1 MKNYSRWFLLFGV
14 LLISVVVLWR
24 FRTTSRHDDG
34 KRHFIAT
41 LRLAGRIGT
50 EVPRFTPVVLKGYPH
65 ALYVVD
71 YGDLTV
77 KKFSLDGRLLASY
90 GGRRGEGPGELRQIV
105 DIAVYD
111 SNLWIVD
118 TRARKILRF
127 NEVTGQFRSEFSVP
141 DMHPLRIAQ
150 VGLYVFVM
158 GLGPFEELFVQYDTS
173 GHLIR
178 RFGIVAERQAEMK
191 INMQGVI
198 GNLGDSA
205 LVFVPLMAGYAF
217 VFDTTGTLLRKISLL
232 EARPFPMPRIA
243 NRPGGRVYYATGSDV
258 VNYSTSIDRN
268 YLLINTAIRDHKK
281 NCFIDRYDLRTQH
294 YIHSILIPDQVNCRM
309 AYWVKD
315 KVFVLS
321 DTSVVIFHVERKE

>member
-1 MKNYSRWFLLFGV
+1 MKNYFRKFLLFGA
-14 LLISVVVLWR
+14 LLIAVVVLWR
-24 FRTTSRHDDG
+24 FWETSRHDDG

-50 EVPRFTPVVLKGYPH
+50 EVPRFTPVVLKGYPQ

-77 KKFSLDGRLLASY
+77 KKFSLDGKLLASY
-90 GGRRGEGPGELRQIV
+90 GGKRGEGPGELRQIV
-105 DIAVYD
+105 DIAVND

-127 NEVTGQFRSEFSVP
+127 NEVTGQFWSEFSVP

-150 VGLYVFVM
+150 VGPYLFVM

-173 GHLIR
+173 GRLIR
-178 RFGIVAERQAEMK
+178 RFGIITERQAEMK
-191 INMQGVI
+191 INLQGVI
-198 GNLGDSA
+198 ANLGDTA

-217 VFDTTGTLLRKISLL
+217 VFDTTGVLQERIPLLDVRS
-232 EARPFPMPRIA
+232 FPRPRIEDRA
-243 NRPGGRVYYATGSDV
+243 SGRVYHATGSDI
-258 VNYSTSIDRN
+258 VNYSVSIDRN
-268 YLLINTAIRDHKK
+268 YLLINTVYH
-281 NCFIDRYDLRTQH
+281 NHEEQYFIDRYDLHTQR
-294 YIHSILIPDQVNCRM
+294 YVHSVLIPNQENCKM
-309 AYWVKD
+309 AYWIKD

-321 DTSVVIFHVERKE
+321 DTSVVTYSVQHTR